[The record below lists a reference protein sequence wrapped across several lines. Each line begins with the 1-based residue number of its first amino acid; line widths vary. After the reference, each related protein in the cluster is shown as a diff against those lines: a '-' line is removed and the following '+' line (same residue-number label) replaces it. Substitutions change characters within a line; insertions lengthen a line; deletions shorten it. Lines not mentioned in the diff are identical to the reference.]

1 MAKRKTNLK
10 DEFSKEKRQ
19 AVRAADEL
27 GYPCDLVARIKQANT
42 EAEISRALAAGRERA
57 E

>member
-19 AVRAADEL
+19 AVRAAEEL